1 VAAEGLGPWLRSS
14 ILAIGQGRAGKT
26 ALTRNIAGQE
36 FKDTLSTTGIE
47 ELSVGVQY
55 ANVKT
60 NSNTNNVNNNNN
72 ININNNNNTD
82 DNNISVSGDYNNNY
96 GMWGLCEFT
105 EGQELEAGIAMAAKK
120 AMAANK
126 SETVKVKD
134 KDNINDKDKD
144 KDKVANSNISKESF
158 SANKG
163 NTVINNSPRQS
174 SSASASS
181 FFVPSSIESN
191 ANNNVSSSNSTNVSI
206 YKIEYI
212 LTIFFFDTNELIIY
226 EINNLSLLLYFI

>member
-55 ANVKT
+55 ANVNT
-60 NSNTNNVNNNNN
+60 NINKNTNNNNSKLNSNANNNNNN
-72 ININNNNNTD
+72 INNISTD
-82 DNNISVSGDYNNNY
+82 DNNISTY

-126 SETVKVKD
+126 SESVKVKD
-134 KDNINDKDKD
+134 KVNDNN
-144 KDKVANSNISKESF
+144 KDKVANSNTSKESF

-212 LTIFFFDTNELIIY
+212 LIIFFF
-226 EINNLSLLLYFI
+226 

>member
-55 ANVKT
+55 ANV
-60 NSNTNNVNNNNN
+60 NTNINKNTNNNN
-72 ININNNNNTD
+72 INNSKLNSNANNNNNNNKISTD
-82 DNNISVSGDYNNNY
+82 DNNISTY

-126 SETVKVKD
+126 SETFK
-134 KDNINDKDKD
+134 DKDKD
-144 KDKVANSNISKESF
+144 DNKDMDKVANSNISKEF
-158 SANKG
+158 SSVNKG

-206 YKIEYI
+206 Y
-212 LTIFFFDTNELIIY
+212 IIA
-226 EINNLSLLLYFI
+226 